1 MKVYLDNSGTTK
13 AYDEVG
19 DLVRKVLCEDFG
31 NPSSMQLPWSGI
43 GTIYKEA
50 KEIR

>member
-31 NPSSMQLPWSGI
+31 
-43 GTIYKEA
+43 
-50 KEIR
+50 